1 MSFLF
6 KGEKGNEHK
15 HGFQRGLTVYLTGEL
30 DHHAARCAIHTI
42 DELLD
47 EYLPRDCALDMSGLS
62 LHGFSGI
69 AVIIR
74 VSRRMKNL
82 GGRAWIENP
91 ARQPQRVIDA
101 SGIDRS
107 SRSRWG
113 AEEERRK
120 TMNET
125 NYIKLG

>member
-1 MSFLF
+1 MRCHFLF

-15 HGFQRGLTVYLTGEL
+15 HGFQRGTAHGVS
-30 DHHAARCAIHTI
+30 HRRAI

-62 LHGFSGI
+62 FMDSSGI

-101 SGIDRS
+101 SGIDRLVPV
-107 SRSRWG
+107 
-113 AEEERRK
+113 A
-120 TMNET
+120 
-125 NYIKLG
+125 LGR